1 MHTRRPWLALL
12 LCVGALAAAE
22 SGIKAEYIGG
32 TLEIPAKSKVTV
44 DLTGTDKLILR
55 SGSRAIEAP
64 FAKVRTLE
72 YGQTVGRRYAEA
84 IIISPLFL
92 LSKSRKHFVTIGYE
106 DAQLRPQAIVLRV
119 DKGDIRPF
127 LASLEART
135 GRRIEYQD
143 NESRKGTK

>member
-1 MHTRRPWLALL
+1 MFTRRPWLALFM
-12 LCVGALAAAE
+12 CVGALAAAE
-22 SGIKAEYIGG
+22 SGVRAEYVGG

-44 DLTGTDKLILR
+44 DLTGADTLVLR
-55 SGSRAIEAP
+55 SGSRTIEAP
-64 FAKVRTLE
+64 FQKVRTLE

-84 IIISPLFL
+84 IIVSPLFL

-119 DKGDIRPF
+119 NKGDIRPF

-135 GRRIEYQD
+135 GRRVEYQD